1 MAEGLVGGSLVRRL
15 HDNCLP
21 AGVAPAQQ
29 QDHLPC
35 LHYLPHDGICNTI
48 PGSDSYEDVGTQAED
63 DHSDNTISLFALLGL
78 DLPQVEL
85 QLLALQHVAVGP
97 AALAGPGGDGGQD
110 TAGHE
115 LVGEALLDLGVLL
128 SLGVLLGGL
137 LGPLLVEVG
146 LLGVG
151 QLGALLATQG
161 QGEVGLVPENN
172 RNLQ

>member
-1 MAEGLVGGSLVRRL
+1 MGSGNENGVSINNVVPGFCHFHGHRREGGHNNNYWMRL
-15 HDNCLP
+15 FVP
-21 AGVAPAQQ
+21 
-29 QDHLPC
+29 
-35 LHYLPHDGICNTI
+35 
-48 PGSDSYEDVGTQAED
+48 
-63 DHSDNTISLFALLGL
+63 LLGL

-85 QLLALQHVAVGP
+85 ELLALQHVAVGP

-161 QGEVGLVPENN
+161 QGEVRLVPESS